1 MSNYADP
8 TATRPVDLGA
18 CRCPGTPH
26 TSDSADVA
34 QRFGYGELGRIRQAG
49 RIGGVEAFKATAVL
63 IGVRRWSL
71 VLPDGKPRP
80 IDAGQVSMLDER
92 TIDALITT
100 LDEAFAEDPL
110 PNAPGA
116 PSPDGLS
123 ESASPTPT
131 IPTPPT
137 STNT

>member
-8 TATRPVDLGA
+8 DATRPVDLGA

-26 TSDSADVA
+26 SADSADVVG
-34 QRFGYGELGRIRQAG
+34 RFGYGELGKIRQAG
-49 RIGGVEAFKATAVL
+49 RLGGPEAFKAMAVL
-63 IGVRRWSL
+63 IGVKRWTL

-80 IDAGQVSMLDER
+80 IDAGQVSMLDEW
-92 TIDALITT
+92 TIDALIVH

-116 PSPDGLS
+116 PSPDGPS

-131 IPTPPT
+131 IQAPESST
-137 STNT
+137 ST